1 MATVYV
7 NRDGKARLG
16 RRKITFPLSLA
27 GATVTVDDDQD
38 EDDQLEE

>member
-16 RRKITFPLSLA
+16 RRKIAFPLTLA
-27 GATVTVDDDQD
+27 GATVTVDDEPD
-38 EDDQLEE
+38 EDQPEE